1 MQISSHLPHRTRFR
15 FSPWVMAELR
25 PRTLRLSP
33 ASRDGDTT
41 PEHGALGRLCWK
53 RRVGREVWGKGGGE
67 GKTHPDT
74 AGRSLQR
81 PGPAFGAGRRRGG
94 TGRGLPSAGP
104 GGARQG
110 GGFSFVSG
118 CAAGDGT
125 GRNKHNRPAP
135 GWRRDSRACGA
146 SRLRPRARAVRRG
159 QRRGEAVT
167 AARCRVQHVHRRLLA
182 VFVLLLV
189 WGQTEWLCVGP
200 ASCEV
205 VAGFLVSGSRPPVS
219 VGTCFGRSL
228 VITPVWLMSY
238 SEFVCSLWG

>member
-1 MQISSHLPHRTRFR
+1 MQISSHLSHRTRFR

-25 PRTLRLSP
+25 PRILRLSP

-125 GRNKHNRPAP
+125 GRNKNNRPAP

-159 QRRGEAVT
+159 QRREG
-167 AARCRVQHVHRRLLA
+167 RPWRRRGAEFSMCTGVCWLFSSCCWCGDRQNG
-182 VFVLLLV
+182 FVLALRAV
-189 WGQTEWLCVGP
+189 K
-200 ASCEV
+200 
-205 VAGFLVSGSRPPVS
+205 
-219 VGTCFGRSL
+219 
-228 VITPVWLMSY
+228 
-238 SEFVCSLWG
+238 